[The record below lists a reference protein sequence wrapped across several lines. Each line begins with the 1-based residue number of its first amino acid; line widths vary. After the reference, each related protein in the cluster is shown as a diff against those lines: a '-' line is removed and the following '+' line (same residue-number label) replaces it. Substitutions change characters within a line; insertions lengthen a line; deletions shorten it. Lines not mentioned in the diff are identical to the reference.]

1 LKFFEGPIDRNKIKF
16 IEFGK
21 IRIYFEFIH
30 FSQEGLIYENY
41 YQYTVLK
48 VYTYFY
54 HNMIEYAKLTVVQLK
69 AALKKRK
76 LSTGGKKADLV
87 ARLEQNDSITLANG
101 KGKDV
106 EKARKTKDLQV
117 PEERNKK
124 EETKDLN
131 SNTTSV
137 TSVSSQVSSV
147 SVAPTPVV
155 LSATSSAPIVQK
167 SDPEPSP
174 EVTNILPEELRH
186 AVKLFVGQI
195 PSHTTREELEPLFQS
210 FGKVLNVHIIQKN
223 NRVYTN
229 GTNGPAAS
237 AFVTYKSYDDAKCCI
252 DQLHNQVTL
261 EEGHGPL
268 QVSLA
273 TGEGERLGLSEFSE
287 DKKVVKLF
295 FGMLPYSYG
304 KKEILSLLCPTIL
317 SLEDVDDVFII
328 RKNGGSGD
336 PTGCAFVRIRG
347 EKNAQSV
354 IDSLSEKITL
364 PGAPNKLNVSFA
376 AVKKSSRSSSSSLS
390 RNRPAVEVLGVK
402 RPRNFSSENVQQQQ
416 QNKQQYLPPP
426 HQRMRIQGQS
436 IPFSSFSSSSS
447 NSMNQP
453 FYKLHVANLAFHV
466 AESDLSTLFGKFGRI
481 IEVFILR
488 DRASGRSKGAA
499 FIKFANKQD
508 AEMAIIQVNGTL
520 QWGFEK
526 PLRVSFA
533 DKQRNAPRVGLS
545 HSGRTR
551 PQQYYAPMPTPMYQQ
566 HCQQQ
571 SANQSFRQQFL
582 PSQQAPP
589 HYQQNQLRYHS
600 QQQQQNVNAPPRGPP
615 PKMSSSSSSSDVYN
629 QWGNQP
635 PSLPPPSI
643 KSW

>member
-1 LKFFEGPIDRNKIKF
+1 
-16 IEFGK
+16 
-21 IRIYFEFIH
+21 
-30 FSQEGLIYENY
+30 
-41 YQYTVLK
+41 
-48 VYTYFY
+48 
-54 HNMIEYAKLTVVQLK
+54 
-69 AALKKRK
+69 
-76 LSTGGKKADLV
+76 
-87 ARLEQNDSITLANG
+87 
-101 KGKDV
+101 
-106 EKARKTKDLQV
+106 
-117 PEERNKK
+117 
-124 EETKDLN
+124 
-131 SNTTSV
+131 
-137 TSVSSQVSSV
+137 
-147 SVAPTPVV
+147 
-155 LSATSSAPIVQK
+155 
-167 SDPEPSP
+167 
-174 EVTNILPEELRH
+174 
-186 AVKLFVGQI
+186 
-195 PSHTTREELEPLFQS
+195 
-210 FGKVLNVHIIQKN
+210 
-223 NRVYTN
+223 
-229 GTNGPAAS
+229 
-237 AFVTYKSYDDAKCCI
+237 
-252 DQLHNQVTL
+252 
-261 EEGHGPL
+261 
-268 QVSLA
+268 
-273 TGEGERLGLSEFSE
+273 
-287 DKKVVKLF
+287 
-295 FGMLPYSYG
+295 
-304 KKEILSLLCPTIL
+304 
-317 SLEDVDDVFII
+317 
-328 RKNGGSGD
+328 
-336 PTGCAFVRIRG
+336 
-347 EKNAQSV
+347 
-354 IDSLSEKITL
+354 
-364 PGAPNKLNVSFA
+364 
-376 AVKKSSRSSSSSLS
+376 
-390 RNRPAVEVLGVK
+390 
-402 RPRNFSSENVQQQQ
+402 
-416 QNKQQYLPPP
+416 
-426 HQRMRIQGQS
+426 
-436 IPFSSFSSSSS
+436 
-447 NSMNQP
+447 MNQP